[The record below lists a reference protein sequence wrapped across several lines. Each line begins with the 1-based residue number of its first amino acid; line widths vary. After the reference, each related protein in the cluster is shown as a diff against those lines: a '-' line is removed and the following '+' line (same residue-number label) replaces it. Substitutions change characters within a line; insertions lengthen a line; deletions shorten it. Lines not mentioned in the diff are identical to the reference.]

1 MDRFMDSEIFV
12 LHNCNT
18 YGNQHDTN
26 KSSNSTNIFSIHAGV
41 VDRFGHDD
49 VDDDDD
55 DDEEDDDKVEPFDFL
70 FGGIFVGFTNGE

>member
-1 MDRFMDSEIFV
+1 MESEIFV
-12 LHNCNT
+12 PHNCNT

-26 KSSNSTNIFSIHAGV
+26 KSSNSTNILSIHAGV

-55 DDEEDDDKVEPFDFL
+55 DDKVEPFDLL
-70 FGGIFVGFTNGE
+70 FEGIFVGFTNGE

>member
-1 MDRFMDSEIFV
+1 MDRFMDSGIFV

-49 VDDDDD
+49 DDDDD
-55 DDEEDDDKVEPFDFL
+55 DVDKVEPFDFL
-70 FGGIFVGFTNGE
+70 FGGIFVGLTNGE